1 MADTVRALS
10 ALQTLLADNTS
21 RAISPQDL
29 RDAIYSTLGV
39 VPYVAKSAGYTATE
53 SDVVIA
59 VTTGADNVTIA
70 LPAAASTRVGK
81 FYILLKADAGAGD
94 VVVDPDSAETINGA
108 GTKAIDTQYNAMLV
122 INTGSAW
129 FALALTGAA

>member
-29 RDAIYSTLGV
+29 RDAIYSALGA
-39 VPYVAKSAGYTATE
+39 VPSVAKSAGYTATE
-53 SDVVIA
+53 DDCVIA
-59 VTTGADNVTIA
+59 VTTADSNVTID

-81 FYILLKADAGAGD
+81 FYIVIKADSGTGD
-94 VVVDPDSAETINGA
+94 VVVDPNSAETINGA
-108 GTKAIDTQYNAMLV
+108 STKAIDPQYGALLV

-129 FALALTGAA
+129 FALALTGA